1 MKTVKKLLAA
11 AMMLAAGVSGTVAA
25 QDAWPAKPF
34 KVVVPY
40 PAGGSADLVG
50 RLVAKSVSDKL
61 GKPAVVENISG
72 GGTIPGSLAVLK
84 EPADGHVLYMASDN
98 TLNINGFLMKSIPYD
113 GDKDFTPITVVNT
126 YPHWLIIKKDGKHKD
141 FAQFVKYIKDNPGAA
156 SISVNTIGGAAY
168 LALSKWRQ
176 DNNLK
181 FEIVPYRGSPPAVT
195 DLIGGH
201 TDAHIDVVGSSIG
214 HARSGKVEP
223 IAVLQSTPLKEFPQA
238 ATQSYDD
245 PKALTVRSNL
255 SVVVKAGTPED
266 VIEKLYQAVKEGAKT
281 KEFVEALATL
291 SYDAVLIPPAEART
305 FLHAETARYGKLV
318 EASGL
323 EKQ

>member
-1 MKTVKKLLAA
+1 
-11 AMMLAAGVSGTVAA
+11 MLATAMAIGAMACGQAVAETT
-25 QDAWPAKPF
+25 WPAKPF
-34 KVVVPY
+34 TVVVPY

-50 RLVAKSVSDKL
+50 RLVAKKLSDKL

-72 GGTIPGSLAVLK
+72 GGTIPGAMAVLK
-84 EPADGHVLYMASDN
+84 ERADGHTLFMASDN
-98 TLNINGFLMKSIPYD
+98 TLNIMGFLMKAIPYD
-113 GDKDFTPITVVNT
+113 GDKDFTPVTVVNT
-126 YPHWLIIKKDGKHKD
+126 YPHWLIVKNGGPHKD
-141 FAQFVKYIKDNPGAA
+141 FASLVRYIKDHPGQA
-156 SISVNTIGGAAY
+156 SISVNTVGGAAY

-176 DNNLK
+176 ENKLN

-201 TDAHIDVVGSSIG
+201 TDAHVDVVGSSISY
-214 HARSGKVEP
+214 ARSAKVKP
-223 IAVLQSTPLKEFPQA
+223 VAVLQTAALPEFPAA

-255 SVVVKAGTPED
+255 SVVVRSGTPD
-266 VIEKLYQAVKEGAKT
+266 AIINKLYAAINEGVREQDFVK
-281 KEFVEALATL
+281 ALDTL
-291 SYDAVLIPPAEART
+291 SYTAVLTSPADTRK
-305 FLHAETARYGKLV
+305 FLLDETVRYGKLV

>member
-1 MKTVKKLLAA
+1 MNKVQRLLTAA
-11 AMMLAAGVSGTVAA
+11 ILCSAVVAA
-25 QDAWPAKPF
+25 PAGAQETWPSKPF
-34 KVVVPY
+34 TVVVPY

-50 RLVAKSVSDKL
+50 RLVAKKVSDKL

-72 GGTIPGSLAVLK
+72 GGTIPGALAILK
-84 EPADGHVLYMASDN
+84 KPADGHDMFMASDN
-98 TLNINGFLMKSIPYD
+98 TLNIMGFLMKSIPYD

-126 YPHWLIIKKDGKHKD
+126 YPHWLIVQTGGRHKD
-141 FAQFVKYIKDNPGAA
+141 FTGLVQYIKSNPGAT

-176 DNNLK
+176 ENALD
-181 FEIVPYRGSPPAVT
+181 FEIIPYRGSPPAVT

-201 TDAHIDVVGSSIG
+201 TDAHLDVVGSSIS
-214 HARSGKVEP
+214 HARGGKVSP
-223 IAVLQSTPLKEFPQA
+223 VAVLQTTPLKEFPQA
-238 ATQSYDD
+238 VAQDYAD

-255 SVVVKAGTPED
+255 SVVVRSGTPPE
-266 VIEKLYQAVKEGAKT
+266 VIEKLYAAIKEGAQEKD
-281 KEFVEALATL
+281 FVEALELLAYT
-291 SYDAVLIPPAEART
+291 AVLTTPAESKQ
-305 FLHAETARYGKLV
+305 FLLEETKRYGTLV